1 MHKWITDSC
10 NDIYDEL
17 VQKET
22 LASEMLSLF
31 FLTAGFD
38 RSVAPKAARQLILIL
53 VRQLMEPQS
62 VN

>member
-17 VQKET
+17 VQKRDT
-22 LASEMLSLF
+22 RIWDALSF

-38 RSVAPKAARQLILIL
+38 RISGPQAARQLILIL
-53 VRQLMEPQS
+53 VRQINGAPIS
-62 VN
+62 